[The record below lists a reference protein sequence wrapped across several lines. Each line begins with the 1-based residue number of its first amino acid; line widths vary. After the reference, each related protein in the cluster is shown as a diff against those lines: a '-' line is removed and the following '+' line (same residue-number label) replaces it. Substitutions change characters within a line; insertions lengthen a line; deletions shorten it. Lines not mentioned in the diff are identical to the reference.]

1 MDHGCKAVGST
12 VTKPGD
18 LRKDKLERGGYRI
31 LLFAGLAVSEHVHLN
46 RFDGCGLAVHHASN
60 SFRGVSAEYRF
71 AAVKADGCRNLFNS
85 YGLPVDIK
93 HLVDQFLTALG
104 FAAYMTVKHGYLRL
118 A

>member
-1 MDHGCKAVGST
+1 M
-12 VTKPGD
+12 TKPGD

-46 RFDGCGLAVHHASN
+46 RFDGCSLAVHHASN

-93 HLVDQFLTALG
+93 HLVYQFLTALG